1 MCCHSVCTRKAV
13 HCEALLAM
21 EDMEDEGSRES
32 PEDAG
37 TEDTGET
44 DDIQGVGND
53 GETKT
58 SENENVRV
66 LEDTAEAEEVGD
78 MKYVLKADDVKY
90 LEKDEDDESNN
101 VDIRF
106 KSLFSQAA
114 AQLAKSIKL
123 RKFEEKFSKSLLIR
137 SAAQESMGEISLQC
151 PQIFLFLSSMSIF
164 FIS

>member
-1 MCCHSVCTRKAV
+1 MYSVCAWEAV
-13 HCEALLAM
+13 HCVALLTM
-21 EDMEDEGSRES
+21 EDRGDEGSRES
-32 PEDAG
+32 SEDEG

>member
-1 MCCHSVCTRKAV
+1 
-13 HCEALLAM
+13 M

-32 PEDAG
+32 PEGAG

-53 GETKT
+53 GETET

-66 LEDTAEAEEVGD
+66 HEDTAEAEEVGD

-90 LEKDEDDESNN
+90 HEKDEDDESNN

-137 SAAQESMGEISLQC
+137 SAAQESMGEISFQC
-151 PQIFLFLSSMSIF
+151 PQIFLFLSSMSMF